1 MPDRALQYGAEIAR
15 AVDCR
20 RELVEEGLAALACGA
35 FHIRSGGRAYFN
47 TTPLGRAVT
56 GTMLV
61 RAMHEDGVD
70 IWGDGST
77 FKGNDIERFYR
88 YGLLANPELRIY
100 KPWLDA
106 DFVHE
111 LGGRAEMSQWL
122 TERDL
127 PYRDS
132 EEKAYSTDANIWGA
146 THEAKTLEHLD
157 VSLETVEPIM
167 GVKFWDPAVEI
178 AHRGRHD
185 PLRGGPPGRDQR
197 RRGTTT
203 RSRWCTRPTRSAAAT
218 ASACPT
224 RSRTGSSRPSR
235 AASTRRPAWRCCGSP
250 TSGCSTRSTTRTPS
264 PTTTPRAAASAGCS
278 TRAAGST
285 RRR

>member
-1 MPDRALQYGAEIAR
+1 
-15 AVDCR
+15 
-20 RELVEEGLAALACGA
+20 
-35 FHIRSGGRAYFN
+35 
-47 TTPLGRAVT
+47 
-56 GTMLV
+56 MLV

-106 DFVHE
+106 DFVAE
-111 LGGRAEMSQWL
+111 LGGRTEMSQWL
-122 TERDL
+122 DRARPALPRQRGEGLLHRRQHLGRHPRGQDPRAPRRLAGDRRADHGREVLGPGGRD
-127 PYRDS
+127 RD
-132 EEKAYSTDANIWGA
+132 
-146 THEAKTLEHLD
+146 
-157 VSLETVEPIM
+157 
-167 GVKFWDPAVEI
+167 
-178 AHRGRHD
+178 RGRHD
-185 PLRGGPPGRDQR
+185 PLRGRPPGRDQR
-197 RRGTTT
+197 RRRTTT
-203 RSRWCTRPTRSAAAT
+203 RSRWSTRPTRSAAAT
-218 ASACPT
+218 GSACPT

-250 TSGCSTRSTTRTPS
+250 TSGCSTPSTTRTPS
-264 PTTTPRAAASAGCS
+264 PATTPRAGASAACS